1 MSGFCVEGSEGE
13 GEFGEQCFVCGQS
26 LRALSAGGKQL
37 HLNHCLNAL
46 EAAGGSEMDGD
57 GGSGSGNGSGGG
69 VASVESGGS
78 SVGLGAGRGGEPQ
91 GQGQGQGQGKGH
103 GQGQG
108 EGQGQG
114 QGQGEGEG
122 EVDFEGALASD
133 ARANSLRAESF
144 SCVIC
149 GVDLSRRNITA
160 RCHHLKRYVNEGQ
173 SSGV

>member
-1 MSGFCVEGSEGE
+1 MTEMSGFCVEGSEGE

-26 LRALSAGGKQL
+26 LRALSAGEKQL

-91 GQGQGQGQGKGH
+91 GEGQ
-103 GQGQG
+103 
-108 EGQGQG
+108 GQGQG
-114 QGQGEGEG
+114 QGQGEGESEG

>member
-1 MSGFCVEGSEGE
+1 MSGFCVEGSEGA
-13 GEFGEQCFVCGQS
+13 GEFDEQCFVCGQS
-26 LRALSAGGKQL
+26 LRALSAGEKQL

-57 GGSGSGNGSGGG
+57 GGSGSGSGSGNGSGGG

-91 GQGQGQGQGKGH
+91 GHGQCQGQCQCQGQGH
-103 GQGQG
+103 
-108 EGQGQG
+108 G